1 MSRPAW
7 TFNIG
12 PRLGKALAGLSLLV
26 LILLIFPF
34 KTTVVPNW
42 KLRVVDQS
50 GNPVPMINVT
60 QHWQHYL
67 LESSGTEDLRKSGS
81 DGLVDFPE
89 RTIRASA
96 LRRFVETLARLPKS
110 GAKAKRE
117 PYGSVVVW
125 GSKTH
130 ETAVAVYNEGEQPQ
144 SEIVV
149 HRLP

>member
-12 PRLGKALAGLSLLV
+12 PRLGKALAALSLLL
-26 LILLIFPF
+26 LILLVFPF
-34 KTTVVPNW
+34 KTTIVPNW
-42 KLRVVDQS
+42 KLKVVDQS

-67 LESSGTEDLRKSGS
+67 LERSGAEDLRKSGS

-110 GAKAKRE
+110 GVKAKRE